1 MEGQGL
7 FIASYDYGYGNE
19 LVPYLKEL
27 NNTVWASVILGLI
40 LIWIIY
46 LGISALKSEKARIY
60 TSFGYL
66 VLVCLVITGLFGYI
80 FWDVS
85 IASIVLIGGIIIGIE
100 LSILGD
106 ELDNYREMLDER
118 EERKQR
124 RKKIRE
130 YQKKQKGGR

>member
-1 MEGQGL
+1 M

-27 NNTVWASVILGLI
+27 NSTIWASVILGLI

-46 LGISALKSEKARIY
+46 LGISALKSEKVRIY

-118 EERKQR
+118 EERKKR
-124 RKKIRE
+124 RKMIRE
-130 YQKKQKGGR
+130 YEKKKRRGR